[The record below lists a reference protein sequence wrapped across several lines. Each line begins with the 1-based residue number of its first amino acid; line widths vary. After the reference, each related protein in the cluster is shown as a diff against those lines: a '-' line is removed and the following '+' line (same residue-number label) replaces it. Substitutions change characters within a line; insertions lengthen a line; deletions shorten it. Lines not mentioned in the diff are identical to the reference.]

1 MKSIELNGLPL
12 KWVPSLKYLG
22 FILQED
28 NSMELDMDS
37 KRFSFNG
44 KIHSLAQEL
53 HFLDPAVKM
62 KIYEI
67 YCQGFYGSNLWNL
80 FGSKC
85 DRIFKSYNVNVR
97 QTFNVPRET
106 HRYLIEQISEN
117 IHPKV
122 FLSSRF
128 VKFNSSLNN
137 CNKISMRI
145 LSRLYEKDLR
155 TVYGKNL
162 AEICS
167 SCNVSKEE
175 ITPNLVKN
183 QMRYF
188 PLPENEKWRIP
199 ALIDL
204 LNVQKNQMEVQGFN
218 NQEIHQMIE
227 FLCTS

>member
-1 MKSIELNGLPL
+1 MYCDELIKILRKKNIGCRIGGEYFGILVYADDIILLSGNLPGLQAMVWECEKFVKTRNLKFSTNIDPKKCKTKCIIFSKKSSDRKNVKSFELNGQPL

-22 FILQED
+22 SILQED

-67 YCQGFYGSNLWNL
+67 YCQSFYGSNLWNL

-122 FLSSRF
+122 FLSS
-128 VKFNSSLNN
+128 
-137 CNKISMRI
+137 
-145 LSRLYEKDLR
+145 
-155 TVYGKNL
+155 
-162 AEICS
+162 
-167 SCNVSKEE
+167 
-175 ITPNLVKN
+175 
-183 QMRYF
+183 
-188 PLPENEKWRIP
+188 
-199 ALIDL
+199 
-204 LNVQKNQMEVQGFN
+204 
-218 NQEIHQMIE
+218 
-227 FLCTS
+227 